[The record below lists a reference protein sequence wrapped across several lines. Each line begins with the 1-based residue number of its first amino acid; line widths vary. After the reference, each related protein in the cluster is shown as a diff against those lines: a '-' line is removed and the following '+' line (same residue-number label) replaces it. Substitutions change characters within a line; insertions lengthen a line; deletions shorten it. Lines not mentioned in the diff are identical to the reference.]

1 MKDHSSRSLRAVARR
16 RGQRA
21 LYALGACVVGAGAL
35 QWHAQRVLHPS
46 FLFSPTLRFS
56 PSSRNPF
63 SAHPIRT
70 LQFTNLSAGSTPPPI
85 SARVYAIAEGGSGTL
100 LASFCADL
108 PLPPASLAKLVTCAV
123 VMEAL
128 ERGELHW
135 QQRIRVPLAGSAQA
149 FAPGSSLIFL
159 RTGEYISV
167 HDLLAGMNIASGN
180 DAAYT
185 LAYAVAG
192 SIPAFCTRMNT
203 LVQKWGLTRTRFVEP
218 SGLSEHNVTTAR
230 DFVLFC
236 CQYVRRWPENLARFH
251 ARSYFQ
257 RSNSPATSRIP
268 PHTRFPATNTLLA
281 ATAARGNVSTAVP
294 GCDGL
299 KTGYIRESGFNV
311 ALSSLRGDTRI
322 IAVILGGAG
331 NSIPEGKRIRARDG
345 ATLLYWAFTHFQ
357 CTDVR
362 TAISDALPCAIP
374 VLGSKRPGALRPIL
388 HPSCTSCPVLNTPG
402 TRISITFALP
412 PLLRAPL
419 QETDVIG
426 FAHVLDESNGMVL
439 ARVPLVSGTTL
450 TAGGNARRIIDE
462 VAVWSVELWRKIREK
477 RV

>member
-1 MKDHSSRSLRAVARR
+1 MPGHPVHACTARLKDHSSRSLRAVARR

-159 RTGEYISV
+159 
-167 HDLLAGMNIASGN
+167 
-180 DAAYT
+180 
-185 LAYAVAG
+185 
-192 SIPAFCTRMNT
+192 
-203 LVQKWGLTRTRFVEP
+203 Q
-218 SGLSEHNVTTAR
+218 
-230 DFVLFC
+230 
-236 CQYVRRWPENLARFH
+236 
-251 ARSYFQ
+251 
-257 RSNSPATSRIP
+257 
-268 PHTRFPATNTLLA
+268 
-281 ATAARGNVSTAVP
+281 
-294 GCDGL
+294 
-299 KTGYIRESGFNV
+299 
-311 ALSSLRGDTRI
+311 
-322 IAVILGGAG
+322 
-331 NSIPEGKRIRARDG
+331 
-345 ATLLYWAFTHFQ
+345 
-357 CTDVR
+357 
-362 TAISDALPCAIP
+362 
-374 VLGSKRPGALRPIL
+374 
-388 HPSCTSCPVLNTPG
+388 
-402 TRISITFALP
+402 
-412 PLLRAPL
+412 
-419 QETDVIG
+419 IG
-426 FAHVLDESNGMVL
+426 RAHV
-439 ARVPLVSGTTL
+439 
-450 TAGGNARRIIDE
+450 
-462 VAVWSVELWRKIREK
+462 
-477 RV
+477 